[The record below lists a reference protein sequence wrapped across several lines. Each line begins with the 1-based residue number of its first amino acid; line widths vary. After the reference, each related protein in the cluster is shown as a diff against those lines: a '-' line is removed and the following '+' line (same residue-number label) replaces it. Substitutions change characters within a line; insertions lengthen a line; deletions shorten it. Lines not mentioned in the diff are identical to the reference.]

1 MFFFLSSITP
11 SDIQQ
16 ALKERFEQDELLN
29 HPFFKSCLQDKNPEP
44 CYQKTLKSLS
54 KEQLKSLIPLS
65 NRFTFLKN
73 DKNDKKK
80 IDFLKQRIQEGLLG
94 KGFNLNQTP
103 LKLEIA
109 RLAQALGKRSLF
121 LNIGSYC
128 LSEERTLFTKKDK
141 YYLLN
146 EDPEVLKEKFEQC
159 LKSIKYNCPK
169 KSSACVVQKSID
181 EYIQGTKKLDLL
193 VQDLSSQSLRIS
205 TEAKEI
211 EQNLENIVN
220 LSSFETI
227 PSEKKTFNSENVLHL
242 RKDLYSSII
251 ESQNKEELQKTAE
264 QLGISISHI
273 EKESETIIKEKLR
286 QKYTEEYNAILQNIE
301 ANTILAPT
309 SKELEQQLYHY
320 TNVVSNFFTIE
331 KSTETYKEPL
341 QKEFQDAPP
350 EIQPYIKNLAG
361 KNINSFMSPSTNSI
375 VTLPLSFI
383 DALRKNN

>member
-11 SDIQQ
+11 NDIQQ

-44 CYQKTLKSLS
+44 CYQKTLKSLP

-65 NRFTFLKN
+65 NRFTFL
-73 DKNDKKK
+73 KNDKKK

-94 KGFNLNQTP
+94 KGFKLNQT
-103 LKLEIA
+103 LSKLDLA
-109 RLAQALGKRSLF
+109 RLAQTLGKRFLF
-121 LNIGSYC
+121 LSIGSYC
-128 LSEERTLFTKKDK
+128 LSEETTLFKKTDK

-146 EDPEVLKEKFEQC
+146 EDPEVLKDKFEQC
-159 LKSIKYNCPK
+159 LKSIKSNCPK

-181 EYIQGTKKLDLL
+181 EYTQGTKQLDLL
-193 VQDLSSQSLRIS
+193 VQDLSSQGFKMSVEGKS
-205 TEAKEI
+205 I

-227 PSEKKTFNSENVLHL
+227 PTENNRISSGNLLHL
-242 RKDLYSSII
+242 RKDLYLSII

-264 QLGISISHI
+264 QLGISITQI
-273 EKESETIIKEKLR
+273 EKESESIIKEKLR
-286 QKYTEEYNAILQNIE
+286 QKYLDEYNAIVQNIE
-301 ANTILAPT
+301 ANTILAPA

-320 TNVVSNFFTIE
+320 TNVVSNFFAIE

-361 KNINSFMSPSTNSI
+361 KNINSFMSPSTNSVI
-375 VTLPLSFI
+375 TLPLSFI
-383 DALRKNN
+383 DALRKK